1 MRKEGFWLL
10 VAGVVVGLGPV
21 GLAMLAGLVAS
32 AAGCTLNEATAHPC
46 VIGGV
51 DIGGALY
58 FVGVMGW
65 LSLATLPIGGMVFL
79 AGLVVLI
86 LGFLRRAK

>member
-10 VAGVVVGLGPV
+10 VIGIVVGLGPV
-21 GLAMLAGLVAS
+21 GLAMLAGLVAG
-32 AAGCTLNEATAHPC
+32 AAGCTLNEGAAHPC
-46 VIGGV
+46 VIAGV

-58 FVGVMGW
+58 FFGMMGW
-65 LSLATLPIGGMVFL
+65 LSLATLPLGAIVFL
-79 AGLVVLI
+79 AGLAILV